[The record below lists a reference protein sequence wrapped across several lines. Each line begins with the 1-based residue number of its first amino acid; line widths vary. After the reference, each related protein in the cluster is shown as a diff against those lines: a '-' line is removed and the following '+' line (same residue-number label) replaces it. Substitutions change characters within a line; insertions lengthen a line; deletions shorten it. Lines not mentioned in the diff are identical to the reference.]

1 MHSSERNVVA
11 SLVGARGGV
20 GARPVRTRLMSANLL
35 ICFFLAMLTAC
46 SGAAGSQPPMI
57 NSTPTSAIA
66 GGEPI
71 LPHSQIHFHDAPLPT
86 AADLRFGSDDW
97 TLAGR
102 DNASTRSVILPQCCN
117 THAPSP
123 LWYRSLGTPLLNPP
137 IIGNGRVYLLA
148 ADGYLHVLDTESGE
162 EQWRI
167 PVGGELTSS
176 GLALAHGMI
185 YLALAGHFIAAL
197 DANNGQERWRF
208 DTVGVVRAAPLVVGR
223 VLLVASGANSLWCLD
238 ALTGEQYWVFHS
250 EDALTEFWPTR
261 TTPVVADGLVYV
273 ALGAA
278 NEFNALNLRTG
289 RKVWEVAL
297 HERMTGGPMLDE
309 ALGLVY
315 VVTWSGRV
323 VALDIHSGQLR
334 WEFHL
339 SAGSESSPALSL
351 DSHGMLYLGSFDGYL
366 YALDARTGRLYWR
379 TSTGGAVTAS
389 PVVVESVAQNWV
401 IVASQG
407 GMCLILD
414 AQAGRQLY
422 AWRLGELRAS
432 PVVAHGVLYQASL
445 GDQGLFAFRL

>member
-35 ICFFLAMLTAC
+35 ICFLLAMLTAC
-46 SGAAGSQPPMI
+46 SGAAGSQPAMMH
-57 NSTPTSAIA
+57 STPTSAMA

-71 LPHSQIHFHDAPLPT
+71 LPHSQIHFRDAPLPT
-86 AADLRFGSDDW
+86 AADLRFGTDDW
-97 TLAGR
+97 ILAGR

-250 EDALTEFWPTR
+250 EDALMQFWPTR
-261 TTPVVADGLVYV
+261 TPPVVAGGLVYV
-273 ALGAA
+273 ALGASS
-278 NEFNALNLRTG
+278 EFNALDLRTG
-289 RKVWEVAL
+289 RKVWEVSL
-297 HERMTGGPMLDE
+297 PERVTGGPVFNE
-309 ALGLVY
+309 VQRLVY
-315 VVTWSGRV
+315 LVTWSGRV
-323 VALDIHSGQLR
+323 VAFAARSGKIL
-334 WEFHL
+334 WDVHL
-339 SAGSESSPALSL
+339 PAGSESSPALSP
-351 DSHGMLYLGSFDGYL
+351 GNVLYLGSFDGYL
-366 YALDARTGRLYWR
+366 YALDALTGRLRWR
-379 TSTGGAVTAS
+379 SFIGSAVTAS
-389 PVVVESVAQNWV
+389 PLVVQGTAQTWV
-401 IVASQG
+401 IAASQAG
-407 GMCLILD
+407 VCAIVD
-414 AQAGRQLY
+414 AASGKALY
-422 AWRLGELRAS
+422 TWRLGELRAS
-432 PVVAHGVLYQASL
+432 PIAARGVLYQASL
-445 GDQGLFAFRL
+445 GDQGLFAFQL